1 MVCPG
6 PDHRDDM
13 PIWELLPAA
22 EFYTFTIPF
31 QMDGPTKVWLHS
43 LCGCNGS
50 AGLVVTWLA
59 GLAVMGLAG
68 LVVTELAAWL

>member
-1 MVCPG
+1 MVVYDRWVCVCPG

-31 QMDGPTKVWLHS
+31 QMDGPTKV
-43 LCGCNGS
+43 GPQ
-50 AGLVVTWLA
+50 GLQSVTLDVITI
-59 GLAVMGLAG
+59 G
-68 LVVTELAAWL
+68 